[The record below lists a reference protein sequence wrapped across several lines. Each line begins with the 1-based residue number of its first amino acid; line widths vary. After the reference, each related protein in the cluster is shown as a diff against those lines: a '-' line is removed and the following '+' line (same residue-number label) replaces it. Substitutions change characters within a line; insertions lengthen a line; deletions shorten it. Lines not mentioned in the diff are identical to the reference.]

1 MIDRRRLLATG
12 SFSIA
17 LALSGGALAK
27 SKNPSGASDLKAI
40 PFESVFVETSA
51 DDSNFTLIDSRFDET
66 GTAAVLF
73 GVVGASIN
81 SSVNAGEDDKK
92 ADVFRAG
99 ANAIDLAGLLT
110 ASARD
115 TLAARAAPP
124 SAPTKADASHVLLVE
139 IRNWG
144 LTRAAKD
151 DPRLRT
157 FLNLTWKVLDG
168 KGAVLFEKKRENAVA
183 PTLRRLEEF
192 DDATLKT
199 EIETLAQKA
208 GAQIA
213 YQIIY
218 R

>member
-1 MIDRRRLLATG
+1 MIAY
-12 SFSIA
+12 SAMIA
-17 LALSGGALAK
+17 FGGGALAK
-27 SKNPSGASDLKAI
+27 SRTPNDQVDLSAI
-40 PFESVFVETSA
+40 KIESVFVETSA
-51 DDSNFTLIDSRFDET
+51 SDSNFTVIDSRFDET
-66 GTAAVLF
+66 ATAGVLF
-73 GVVGASIN
+73 GVLGSSIN
-81 SSVNAGEDDKK
+81 SGINAGEDDAK

-99 ANAIDLAGLLT
+99 AEAIDLSGILT
-110 ASARD
+110 ASAVG
-115 TLAARAAPP
+115 TLAARAQPPVAP
-124 SAPTKADASHVLLVE
+124 SKADASHILLIE

-144 LTRAAKD
+144 LTRAARD

-157 FLNLTWKVLDG
+157 FLNLTWKVLDQNG
-168 KGAVLFEKKRENAVA
+168 DVLFEKKRENAVA

-208 GAQIA
+208 GAQIT

>member
-27 SKNPSGASDLKAI
+27 SKNPSGASDLKTI

-66 GTAAVLF
+66 ATAAVLF

-92 ADVFRAG
+92 ADVFRAS

-110 ASARD
+110 ASASD

-124 SAPTKADASHVLLVE
+124 GAPTKADASHVLLIE